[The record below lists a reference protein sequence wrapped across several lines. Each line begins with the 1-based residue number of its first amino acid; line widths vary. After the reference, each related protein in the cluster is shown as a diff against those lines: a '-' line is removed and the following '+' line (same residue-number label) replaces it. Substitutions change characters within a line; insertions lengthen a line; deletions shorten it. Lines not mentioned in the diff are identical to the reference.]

1 MTGEKSLPVRIAVA
15 EDEADLRNVFVAL
28 LKQLGHEVVCAVSNG
43 AELIDLCFKERVD
56 LVLVDLDM
64 PIMDGLAAA
73 EEISARGI
81 PVVLISGHPDADSVV
96 MEHEPVVIRILKPA
110 TRESLQEAIEHAL
123 ASRR

>member
-1 MTGEKSLPVRIAVA
+1 MTGEKTLPVRIAVA

-56 LVLVDLDM
+56 VVLVDLDM

-73 EEISARGI
+73 EEISSRGI